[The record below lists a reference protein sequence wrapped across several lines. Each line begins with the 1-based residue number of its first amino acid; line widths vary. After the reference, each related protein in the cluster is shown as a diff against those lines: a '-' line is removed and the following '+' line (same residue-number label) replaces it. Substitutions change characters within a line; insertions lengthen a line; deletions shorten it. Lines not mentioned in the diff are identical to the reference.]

1 MQHGVVPRQD
11 RKVLGL
17 VECIEAETVAEERH
31 RRRHVAYRK
40 SGNGSMEASRDPR
53 VKTRHA

>member
-17 VECIEAETVAEERH
+17 VGCIEAQTVAEKRH
-31 RRRHVAYRK
+31 RRRHVADRK
-40 SGNGSMEASRDPR
+40 SRNGSMEASGSPR
-53 VKTRHA
+53 IKT